1 MELLHVFPWR
11 LQSESVLRSARRDE
25 FLHRLLDPLD
35 QEYLFRRLDQNPRF
49 FYSDLTRTRRVEGR
63 FV

>member
-11 LQSESVLRSARRDE
+11 LQSESVLRSARRDA
-25 FLHRLLDPLD
+25 FLHQLLDPLD
-35 QEYLFRRLDQNPRF
+35 QEFLFRRLDQNPRF
-49 FYSDLTRTRRVEGR
+49 FCSDFDTDRRVEGR

>member
-1 MELLHVFPWR
+1 MSSPGA
-11 LQSESVLRSARRDE
+11 SKARSYCAARGE
-25 FLHRLLDPLD
+25 FLHQLLDPLD
-35 QEYLFRRLDQNPRF
+35 QEFLFRRLDQNPRF